1 MREEQIVYGYNAVQ
15 AAIQQR
21 PQAIIRLF
29 FTDEMAP
36 RFGRICSEMAK
47 SKKIYRSVDNDELEK
62 ICRSSHHGGVV
73 GVFEAKASREPGSSD
88 VADWNDSKERILV
101 FDGISN
107 THNMGAMI
115 RTAAFLGIRHILVD
129 RKISSPL
136 LAPSASRIAEG
147 GLEVVSMWVV
157 DSVVDFITTH
167 KNKLYV
173 VGTDQHARLSLNA
186 VAEKP
191 RAWEGALCLVMGNE
205 EEGMCPEMRAL
216 CDDLMAI
223 PGSGVIE
230 SLNVAQAAA
239 ICMYALGGKPRV
251 VEKAPKP
258 PKTKAAPG
266 APRPG
271 AKAARPA
278 APKKPGVPRGKQVKE
293 LEETTHDGIKVKKK
307 IYRITKKS

>member
-36 RFGRICSEMAK
+36 RFGKICSDMAK

-73 GVFEAKASREPGSSD
+73 GIFEAKASREPGSSD
-88 VADWNDSKERILV
+88 IADWNDAKERVLV
-101 FDGISN
+101 FDGVSN

-115 RTAAFLGIRHILVD
+115 RTAAFLGIKHILVD
-129 RKISSPL
+129 RKVSSPL

-167 KNKLYV
+167 KSKLYV
-173 VGTDQHARLSLNA
+173 VGTDQHARLTLNT

-216 CDDLMAI
+216 CDDLMSI
-223 PGSGVIE
+223 PGSGAIE

-239 ICMYALGGKPRV
+239 ICMYALGGTPRV
-251 VEKAPKP
+251 VEKAPRVPK
-258 PKTKAAPG
+258 PKTAG
-266 APRPG
+266 SSSRPTPKS
-271 AKAARPA
+271 AKANL
-278 APKKPGVPRGKQVKE
+278 PKKPAVPRGKQIKE
-293 LEETTHDGIKVKKK
+293 LEQTTHDGIKVKKK